1 MQRKNK
7 SKNTST
13 TTGYGGY
20 ESNND
25 NNNNDNDRLIKSSP
39 SKPSPSSPTHIKPNV
54 GGISIASL
62 TGHNVIINNNSTSS
76 SSCNNA
82 NCSST
87 ECSSSSHMNIHKGK
101 QKQKIAIATV
111 KRNTFGTRP
120 FDKYWLNLDCC
131 GLICATLTYCL
142 HLYGIYSFGWILL
155 PPWFSAMDDD
165 GYREVR
171 MLYIFDYCFVVF
183 F

>member
-13 TTGYGGY
+13 TGYGY

-25 NNNNDNDRLIKSSP
+25 NSDNDRLLKSSP
-39 SKPSPSSPTHIKPNV
+39 SKPPSSPTHIKPNV

-62 TGHNVIINNNSTSS
+62 TGHHNVVINNNSTSS
-76 SSCNNA
+76 ACNNA

-87 ECSSSSHMNIHKGK
+87 ECSSSSSSHIIHKGK
-101 QKQKIAIATV
+101 QKKGTIAIATV

-155 PPWFSAMDDD
+155 PPWFSVMDDD

-171 MLYIFDYCFVVF
+171 ILLVF
-183 F
+183 YFETNKHWG

>member
-25 NNNNDNDRLIKSSP
+25 NNNNNDNDRLIKSSP

-62 TGHNVIINNNSTSS
+62 TGHNVVINNNSTST
-76 SSCNNA
+76 CNNA

-101 QKQKIAIATV
+101 QKQKSIAIATV

-155 PPWFSAMDDD
+155 PPWFSVMDDD

-171 MLYIFDYCFVVF
+171 MLYIYF
-183 F
+183 